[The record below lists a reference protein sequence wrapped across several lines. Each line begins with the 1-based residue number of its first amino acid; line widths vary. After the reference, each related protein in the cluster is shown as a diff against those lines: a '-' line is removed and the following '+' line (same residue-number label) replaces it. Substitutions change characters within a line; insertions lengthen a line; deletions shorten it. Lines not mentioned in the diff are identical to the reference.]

1 MATTKTYTIVFL
13 DGGSPATGLSPTID
27 VFKNVADGADIT
39 PIPTVS
45 EYGNGIYA
53 FSIDWSDS
61 SYDGIDEFIS
71 RVDSNDGGMAD
82 ADRYIYGVA
91 TRNDFLDT
99 YQLLDGQVLGNWIIE
114 NYQLKIYTEDG
125 TLLQTFDLTDING
138 DSTNLAATSRTK
150 A

>member
-1 MATTKTYTIVFL
+1 MATKHYTVVFL
-13 DGGSPATGLSPTID
+13 DGGTPATGLSPTID
-27 VFKNVADGADIT
+27 VFKDVADGTDIT
-39 PIPTVS
+39 PIPTVT
-45 EYGNGIYA
+45 EYGSGIYA

-99 YQLLDGQVLGNWIIE
+99 YNLLDAQVLGNWTIS
-114 NYQLKIYTEDG
+114 NNQLKIYTEDG
-125 TLLQTFDLTDING
+125 TLIQTFDLTDING
-138 DSTNLAATSRTK
+138 NPTNTAATSRAK